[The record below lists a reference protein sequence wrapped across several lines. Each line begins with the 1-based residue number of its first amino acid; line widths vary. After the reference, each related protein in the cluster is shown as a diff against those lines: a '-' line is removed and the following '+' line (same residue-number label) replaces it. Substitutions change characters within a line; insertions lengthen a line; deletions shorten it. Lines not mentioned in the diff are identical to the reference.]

1 MPKWNNSG
9 TAILSSCTVN
19 PYVYVR
25 NERSASIKKPT
36 SRSSIFD
43 D

>member
-9 TAILSSCTVN
+9 TAILSCLTVN
-19 PYVYVR
+19 PYAR
-25 NERSASIKKPT
+25 NERSAPIKKPS

>member
-1 MPKWNNSG
+1 MPKRNNSG
-9 TAILSSCTVN
+9 TAILSCRTVN
-19 PYVYVR
+19 PYAGI
-25 NERSASIKKPT
+25 ERSAPIKKPR